1 MEDNDIAADTV
12 LTLGC
17 MFEGLLVTVPE
28 EEEEKRGIFPRR
40 RKSIRT
46 ARRWQVNEMPMKALI
61 HLTTK
66 LQVRVEVYT
75 YMEEELLD
83 DIEAFLARRGAIC
96 TVHPAYDYMDLA
108 EIIKFDRDIH
118 QFYTTS
124 EHDAQYFGVRATV
137 VLPTQ
142 TWGF

>member
-1 MEDNDIAADTV
+1 MQNNDIAADTV

-17 MFEGLLVTVPE
+17 MFEGLLVTIPE
-28 EEEEKRGIFPRR
+28 EEPAKRSVLSL
-40 RKSIRT
+40 RKKGPL

-75 YMEEELLD
+75 YLETDRLE
-83 DIEAFLARRGAIC
+83 DIENFLSRRGAVC

-108 EIIKFDRDIH
+108 EIIKFDRDLH

-124 EHDAQYFGVRATV
+124 EHDAQYFGIRSTV

>member
-1 MEDNDIAADTV
+1 MENNDIAADTV

-17 MFEGLLVTVPE
+17 MFEGLLVTIPE
-28 EEEEKRGIFPRR
+28 EEDEKRGLFSR
-40 RKSIRT
+40 RKAKPT
-46 ARRWQVNEMPMKALI
+46 RRWQVNDMPMKALI

-66 LQVRVEVYT
+66 LEVRVEVYT
-75 YMEEELLD
+75 YLGDEFLE
-83 DIEAFLARRGAIC
+83 DIEAFLARRGAVC

-108 EIIKFDRDIH
+108 EILKFDRDIH

-124 EHDAQYFGVRATV
+124 EHDAQYFGMRSTV

>member
-1 MEDNDIAADTV
+1 MQGNDIAADTV

-17 MFEGLLVTVPE
+17 MFEGLLVTIPE
-28 EEEEKRGIFPRR
+28 EEEEKRSLFSR
-40 RKSIRT
+40 RKAKP
-46 ARRWQVNEMPMKALI
+46 ARRWEVNDMPMKALI

-75 YMEEELLD
+75 YLAEDLREDVEN
-83 DIEAFLARRGAIC
+83 FLARRGAVC
-96 TVHPAYDYMDLA
+96 TVIPAYDYMDLA
-108 EIIKFDRDIH
+108 EMIRFDRDIH

-124 EHDAQYFGVRATV
+124 EYEAQYIGMRATV

>member
-1 MEDNDIAADTV
+1 MENNDIAADTV

-17 MFEGLLVTVPE
+17 MFEGLLVTIPE
-28 EEEEKRGIFPRR
+28 EEPEKRGLLRR
-40 RKSIRT
+40 RKPSP

-75 YMEEELLD
+75 YMDEELLE

-124 EHDAQYFGVRATV
+124 EHDAQYFGMRATV